1 MVQLSTIYYDKFKEW
16 QNNTNNVD
24 KTFFVSTNITDRE
37 SNYNNGFISNN
48 KYYTNDLLDDRI
60 LDRVKEFYAAFN
72 QEKYINNK
80 DITQERLDLR
90 KKLLFEEIN
99 EYIRAF
105 NRFDRVEML
114 DGLCDVVYIGVGTYL
129 ELYGY
134 DETLNRLDRFITQDN
149 PLVKLV
155 GYLFDLLGIDRFTF
169 YRAFEEVHKSN
180 MSKLE
185 NGRAIFRE
193 DGKIMKGKNY
203 FRPNLKQFI
212 D

>member
-1 MVQLSTIYYDKFKEW
+1 MVQLGLIQYDKFKDW
-16 QNNTNNVD
+16 QEKTDNVD
-24 KTFFVSTNITDRE
+24 KTFFVSTNITGRE
-37 SNYNNGFISNN
+37 SKFDNGFVSSEE
-48 KYYTNDLLDDRI
+48 YYTDLLDDRI
-60 LDRVKEFYAAFN
+60 LDMVKEFYVAFN

-80 DITQERLDLR
+80 DITQDRLDLR
-90 KKLLFEEIN
+90 EKLLFEEIN

-105 NRFDRVEML
+105 NRFDKVEML
-114 DGLCDVVYIGVGTYL
+114 DGLCDVIYIGVGTYL

-134 DETLNRLDRFITQDN
+134 DETLYIFGNPYNRLLQ
-149 PLVKLV
+149 LV
-155 GYLFDLLGIDRFTF
+155 GYLFELLNINRVIF

-185 NGRAIFRE
+185 NGKVIFRE

-212 D
+212 Y